1 MDRTYRVVL
10 DPDPEEGGY
19 TVTVPAVPGVVTQ
32 GVTIE
37 QCLERVRE
45 AIELHLAVMA
55 EDGEPIEIE
64 LDKGHAEPTLGP
76 LDRATM
82 AERFRLARE
91 IAYLLGEGASGTEQT
106 AEPPPADNHD
116 EDVGQRS

>member
-19 TVTVPAVPGVVTQ
+19 TVTVPAVPGVVSR

-55 EDGEPIEIE
+55 EDGEPIPEE
-64 LDKGHAEPTLGP
+64 HEKP
-76 LDRATM
+76 LLVTVTVA
-82 AERFRLARE
+82 A
-91 IAYLLGEGASGTEQT
+91 
-106 AEPPPADNHD
+106 
-116 EDVGQRS
+116 

>member
-32 GVTIE
+32 GATIE
-37 QCLERVRE
+37 QCLQRVRE

-55 EDGEPIEIE
+55 EDGEPTEIE

-91 IAYLLGEGASGTEQT
+91 IASLLGDGVTGTEQS
-106 AEPPPADNHD
+106 AEPPAADNHD
-116 EDVGQRS
+116 ENMGPRS

>member
-37 QCLERVRE
+37 QCLERVQE

-64 LDKGHAEPTLGP
+64 LDKGHAKPTLGP
-76 LDRATM
+76 LDRATL

-91 IAYLLGEGASGTEQT
+91 IVQMLGDGAAGPEQT
-106 AEPPPADNHD
+106 AESPAVDNHD
-116 EDVGQRS
+116 EDVEPRS

>member
-37 QCLERVRE
+37 QCLERVQE
-45 AIELHLAVMA
+45 AIELHLTAMA
-55 EDGEPIEIE
+55 EGGEPIEIE
-64 LDKGHAEPTLGP
+64 LDKGHAEPTLRPLARALTHTSGEATGP
-76 LDRATM
+76 RATNCS
-82 AERFRLARE
+82 RPVWRKPRRLPLA
-91 IAYLLGEGASGTEQT
+91 A
-106 AEPPPADNHD
+106 P
-116 EDVGQRS
+116 

>member
-37 QCLERVRE
+37 QCIERVQE
-45 AIELHLAVMA
+45 AIALHLEAMA
-55 EDGEPIEIE
+55 EDGEPIPKEYE
-64 LDKGHAEPTLGP
+64 KP
-76 LDRATM
+76 LLLTVTVAT
-82 AERFRLARE
+82 
-91 IAYLLGEGASGTEQT
+91 
-106 AEPPPADNHD
+106 
-116 EDVGQRS
+116 